1 MERKDLI
8 RELLL
13 QNDIT
18 MAKAIEHLPI
28 DDVCDVLEDLGSQ
41 KASEVFAYLP
51 LSVKQQVI
59 LSVNRA
65 FIYNLVEYLFT
76 DDITELI
83 EESDEDVKAKILD
96 NASTLKRRQLLLQL
110 QFKDNSA
117 GALMSMDFVEIAE
130 DDTTAIAMH
139 KIKAQEKI
147 AETISYCYVTNEQ
160 HTLLGIVSMRD
171 ILLSAE
177 DVVVKDIMQI
187 DIISV
192 DLEDDQE
199 EVAQVMSKYDL
210 VAIPVVNQ
218 QHQILGI
225 VTIDDVMDIIT
236 DEITEDI
243 HKMGGVTPT
252 DKSYLDM
259 SVYQISKSRIVWLL
273 ILMVSATISGEII
286 SFNADITLKLPSL
299 LIFMP
304 MLMDTAGNA
313 GSQSSAMVIRGIIVD
328 QLSFKSIGVVLK
340 KEIISSVILGG
351 ILFLVNVLRITI
363 FMPNVDWQ
371 IAVLVSL
378 TVFIIVLIANII
390 GGVLPLLATAI
401 KFDPASMSGPILTT
415 ACDAISLVIYF
426 MFASIYLGGVI

>member
-1 MERKDLI
+1 MERKELI

-13 QNDIT
+13 QNDVT

-28 DDVCDVLEDLGSQ
+28 DDVCDVLEELGSE

-59 LSVNRA
+59 LTVNRA
-65 FIYNLVEYLFT
+65 FVYNLVEYLFT

-83 EESDEDVKAKILD
+83 EESQEAVKLKILD

-130 DDTTAIAMH
+130 DDTAAIAMH

-177 DVVVKDIMQI
+177 DIVVKDIMQI

-199 EVAQVMSKYDL
+199 EVAQIMSKYDL

-225 VTIDDVMDIIT
+225 VTIDDVMDIMT

-252 DKSYLDM
+252 DKSYLEM
-259 SVYQISKSRIVWLL
+259 SAYQISKSRILWLL
-273 ILMVSATISGEII
+273 ILMISATISGEII
-286 SFNADITLKLPSL
+286 NLNSDITLKLPSL

-328 QLSFKSIGVVLK
+328 QLTFKSLWVVLK
-340 KEIISSVILGG
+340 KETISSLILGA
-351 ILFLVNVLRITI
+351 ILFLVNMLRIVI
-363 FMPNVDWQ
+363 FMPNVNWQ
-371 IAVLVSL
+371 VGVLVSL
-378 TVFIIVLIANII
+378 TVFIIVLIANLI
-390 GGVLPLLATAI
+390 GGLLPLLATAI

-426 MFASIYLGGVI
+426 TFASIYLGGVM

>member
-1 MERKDLI
+1 MERKELI

-13 QNDIT
+13 QNDVT

-28 DDVCDVLEDLGSQ
+28 DDVCDVLEDLGSE

-59 LSVNRA
+59 LTVNRA
-65 FIYNLVEYLFT
+65 FVYNLVEYLFT

-83 EESDEDVKAKILD
+83 EESDDAIKSKILD

-110 QFKDNSA
+110 QFKENSA
-117 GALMSMDFVEIAE
+117 GTLMSMDFVEIAE
-130 DDTTAIAMH
+130 DDTTTIAMH

-177 DVVVKDIMQI
+177 DVIVKDIMEI
-187 DIISV
+187 DLISV

-225 VTIDDVMDIIT
+225 ITIDDVMDIMT
-236 DEITEDI
+236 DEFTEDI

-252 DKSYLDM
+252 DKSYLEM
-259 SVYQISKSRIVWLL
+259 SAYQISKSRILWLL

-286 SFNADITLKLPSL
+286 NLNVDITLKLPSL

-313 GSQSSAMVIRGIIVD
+313 GSQSSAMVIRGIIID
-328 QLSFKSIGVVLK
+328 QLTFKNLWVVLR
-340 KEIISSVILGG
+340 KEFISSVILGG
-351 ILFLVNVLRITI
+351 ILFVVNMLRIMI
-363 FMPNVDWQ
+363 FMPNVQ
-371 IAVLVSL
+371 LPIGALVSL
-378 TVFIIVLIANII
+378 TVFIVVLIANLI
-390 GGVLPLLATAI
+390 GGLLPLLATAI
-401 KFDPASMSGPILTT
+401 KLDPASMSGPVLTT
-415 ACDAISLVIYF
+415 VCDAISLVIYF
-426 MFASIYLGGVI
+426 AFASIYLGGVI

>member
-1 MERKDLI
+1 MERKELI

-13 QNDIT
+13 QNDVT

-28 DDVCDVLEDLGSQ
+28 DDVCDVLEDLGSE

-59 LSVNRA
+59 LTVNRA

-76 DDITELI
+76 DDLTELI
-83 EESDEDVKAKILD
+83 EESDETVKAKILG

-130 DDTTAIAMH
+130 DDTAAIAMH

-177 DVVVKDIMQI
+177 DVVVKNIMET
-187 DIISV
+187 DLISV

-199 EVAQVMSKYDL
+199 IVAQVMSKYDL

-225 VTIDDVMDIIT
+225 VTIDDIMDIMT

-252 DKSYLDM
+252 DKSYLEM
-259 SVYQISKSRIVWLL
+259 SAYQISKSRILWLL
-273 ILMVSATISGEII
+273 ILMISATISGEII
-286 SFNADITLKLPSL
+286 NFNADITLKLPSL

-328 QLSFKSIGVVLK
+328 QLTFKNLWVVLR
-340 KEIISSVILGG
+340 KELISSVILGS
-351 ILFLVNVLRITI
+351 ILFIVNLIRIII
-363 FMPNVDWQ
+363 FMPNVNWQ
-371 IAVLVSL
+371 IGALVSL
-378 TVFIIVLIANII
+378 TVFIIVLIANLI
-390 GGVLPLLATAI
+390 GGLLPLLAVAI
-401 KFDPASMSGPILTT
+401 KFDPASMSGPVLTT
-415 ACDAISLVIYF
+415 VCDAISLIIYF
-426 MFASIYLGGVI
+426 SLASFYLGGVI